1 MNNLLNINYKSLY
14 EIYKKMP
21 MILSIT
27 LASLVFIW
35 SIVDVA
41 VFSRSYYNY
50 YGIMELPSPILPILI
65 WWIIGAV
72 LTCVIYF
79 FSSLLISAVV
89 VRTDAIVEMSKNI
102 SVLKT
107 ESCTNNYNAKVSKTE
122 ELPEL

>member
-1 MNNLLNINYKSLY
+1 MNNLLNINYKRLY

-21 MILSIT
+21 MIVSIT

-41 VFSRSYYNY
+41 VFSHSSY

-72 LTCVIYF
+72 LTCAIYF

-102 SVLKT
+102 SVLKA
-107 ESCTNNYNAKVSKTE
+107 ESCTNNDNAKVSETE